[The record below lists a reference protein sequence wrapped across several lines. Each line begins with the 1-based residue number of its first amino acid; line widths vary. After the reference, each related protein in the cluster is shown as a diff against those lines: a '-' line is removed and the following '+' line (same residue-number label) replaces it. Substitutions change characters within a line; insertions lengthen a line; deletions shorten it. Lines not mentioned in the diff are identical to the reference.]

1 MIAMRSLSASEIL
14 EAWERGLGQS
24 PIQRALELLS
34 PVYPQATWDSLAGLS
49 IGRRDAELLALREQL
64 FGPEMAA
71 VAACPQCG
79 GQLDLTLNATE
90 IRSAGPLEQEDSVA
104 MAVAGY
110 ELRFRLPNS
119 EDVAAAMNRSD
130 IDGGR
135 RRLIGRC
142 LLSAQFEW
150 APVVF
155 DELPDEALDAVSERM
170 ASADPLADIQLALA
184 CPSCSHHWRAGF
196 DIVSFLWR
204 EIESTAGRLLRD
216 VHTLAMAYGWHE
228 RDILSLSP
236 ARREYYLAL
245 MGT

>member
-1 MIAMRSLSASEIL
+1 MRSLSASEIL
-14 EAWERGLGQS
+14 EAWERGLSQS

-34 PVYPQATWDSLAGLS
+34 PVHPEATWDSLAGLS

-64 FGPEMAA
+64 FGAEMAA

-79 GQLDLTLNATE
+79 GQLDLTLNTAE
-90 IRSAGPLEQEDSVA
+90 IRSAGPLEPEDRIG
-104 MAVAGY
+104 MAVAGF
-110 ELRFRLPNS
+110 EVQFRLPNS

-130 IDGGR
+130 SDGGR
-135 RRLIGRC
+135 RRVIGRC
-142 LLSAQFEW
+142 LLSAQFED
-150 APVVF
+150 APVAF
-155 DELPDEALDAVSERM
+155 DEVPDEVLDAVSKRM
-170 ASADPLADIQLALA
+170 ASADPLADIQLRLA
-184 CPSCSHHWRAGF
+184 CASCSHRWQAGF

-216 VHTLAMAYGWHE
+216 VHTLATAYGWQE